1 MMNDGVQIYSEE
13 DGVQIHLHSE
23 EDGVLN
29 NKTLKDVEK
38 TNEELSKTNR
48 GSSFEEKW
56 THLLC
61 SFGKCRIFW
70 TTRAQSPNE
79 WNKIYIQ
86 INETLC
92 LNEMKQMKL
101 HA

>member
-48 GSSFEEKW
+48 GSSFEEK
-56 THLLC
+56 
-61 SFGKCRIFW
+61 
-70 TTRAQSPNE
+70 
-79 WNKIYIQ
+79 
-86 INETLC
+86 
-92 LNEMKQMKL
+92 
-101 HA
+101 